1 MLLVWLCRNIVVGKQ
16 MKSKLSAIIIVFGN
30 ERKLAINQNCNS
42 LSLEFTMNKFRMT
55 EKKAPETMSPHART

>member
-1 MLLVWLCRNIVVGKQ
+1 